1 MPGGGNFDA
10 TRHLQRRPRYA
21 TVPAYG
27 SSLVL
32 PSRVKFCHLAHPNKV
47 VCTLDLTLDMPL
59 VEVLPPPPTTCVSN
73 VTRHTQPSGFARKS

>member
-59 VEVLPPPPTTCVSN
+59 VEVLPPPPPRV
-73 VTRHTQPSGFARKS
+73 